1 MDSILHSSSRAV
13 AKSRP
18 TARGFWP
25 QVEDQGGAYET
36 EADARRGDRD
46 QHSSREARKDNER
59 SAPRHT
65 PHTRGHLR
73 GVRMGQYLVLED
85 IVGNVDAHEHPA

>member
-1 MDSILHSSSRAV
+1 M
-13 AKSRP
+13 
-18 TARGFWP
+18 
-25 QVEDQGGAYET
+25 EDQGGAYET

-46 QHSSREARKDNER
+46 QHSGREARKDNER

-73 GVRMGQYLVLED
+73 GVRAGQYLVLED
-85 IVGNVDAHEHPA
+85 VLRPLLGLTASVPFIQPC